1 MSGFG
6 LAPVLFKVSILW
18 KNGFAHSYE
27 QKLTVKQLAS
37 ERERLA
43 AYRWIE
49 QVEFEELDEV

>member
-6 LAPVLFKVSILW
+6 LAPVLYKVSILW

-27 QKLTVKQLAS
+27 QKLTEKQLAS

-49 QVEFEELDEV
+49 QVEFEMET